1 MLGDAGLGA
10 ESGCDSVG
18 QAGGVLPPA
27 PRRVLHG
34 TTADGDTE
42 PRPSGTFTP
51 WLAQSCSRSR
61 VLIGRNWE
69 FSPKGWS
76 GLPRHPRGSAGETP
90 ARRIPF
96 GSRQQLIN

>member
-1 MLGDAGLGA
+1 MLAWERSLAVTAWDKL
-10 ESGCDSVG
+10 VG
-18 QAGGVLPPA
+18 FYHQLPGGFSMV
-27 PRRVLHG
+27 PRLMG
-34 TTADGDTE
+34 TQ
-42 PRPSGTFTP
+42 PHPSGTFTS

-61 VLIGRNWE
+61 VPISRNWE